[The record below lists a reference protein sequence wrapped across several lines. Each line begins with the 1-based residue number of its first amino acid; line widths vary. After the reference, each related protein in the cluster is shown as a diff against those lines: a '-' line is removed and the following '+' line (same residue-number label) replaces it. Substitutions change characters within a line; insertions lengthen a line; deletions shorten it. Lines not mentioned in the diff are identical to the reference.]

1 MGKQTMSKYDVNDK
15 LTCKYGFTVYVTDS
29 DETHEILPNMKF
41 IILHKEESGDNAIEY
56 LLLHLNH
63 DDVPMLSLWEE
74 FIDKYFTIIKEDN
87 ESK

>member
-1 MGKQTMSKYDVNDK
+1 M
-15 LTCKYGFTVYVTDS
+15 
-29 DETHEILPNMKF
+29 H
-41 IILHKEESGDNAIEY
+41 IILHKKESGDNAVEY
-56 LLLHLNH
+56 LLLYLNH